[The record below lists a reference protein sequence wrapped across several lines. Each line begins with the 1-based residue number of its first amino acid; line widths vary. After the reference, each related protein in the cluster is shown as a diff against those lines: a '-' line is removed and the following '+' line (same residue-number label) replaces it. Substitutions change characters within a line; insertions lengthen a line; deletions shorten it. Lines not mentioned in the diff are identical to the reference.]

1 MPKDDLEVRSYAY
14 QCTDESGE
22 GFVLAYFN
30 GNPEVPDDTIL
41 RNGKTYR
48 RVEHLRVD
56 YDSIPVHQRNAL
68 AEMALDL
75 TRQAMNDPEL
85 RAKCDQFVESAKQ
98 RKRGK

>member
-1 MPKDDLEVRSYAY
+1 MPKDDFEVRSYAY

-68 AEMALDL
+68 AKMRSICRVCEAP
-75 TRQAMNDPEL
+75 QAEKMNHNMNH
-85 RAKCDQFVESAKQ
+85 KT
-98 RKRGK
+98 